1 MFLTATKTE
10 FFETTFTYDINSML
24 YIEVKL
30 GSTGETKTY
39 RIGSQSKIEEVDKS
53 EHLENI
59 KLVSDQLSF
68 EADFKTQSERAYRL
82 VMEMPYKMQLH
93 FQKGYQLAINNINKR
108 K

>member
-1 MFLTATKTE
+1 
-10 FFETTFTYDINSML
+10 ML

-39 RIGSQSKIEEVDKS
+39 RIGSHSKIEEVDKS

-68 EADFKTQSERAYRL
+68 EADFKTQTERAYRL

-93 FQKGYQLAINNINKR
+93 FLWQMEDFEKAISWLLTILRSEK
-108 K
+108 KS

>member
-1 MFLTATKTE
+1 
-10 FFETTFTYDINSML
+10 ML

-68 EADFKTQSERAYRL
+68 EADFKTQT
-82 VMEMPYKMQLH
+82 
-93 FQKGYQLAINNINKR
+93 
-108 K
+108 